1 MRWLILGDIHANREA
16 LEAVVEAARGLYESA
31 VCLGD
36 LVGYGPDPNAVVEW
50 VRENVGTCVRG
61 NHDKAAWDLQ
71 VATEFQYAARIAT
84 EWTQT
89 QLSEENLRY
98 LRGLPQGPLHIGGFQ
113 IVHGSPRDE
122 DRYLVSQAD
131 AFEELRHLGP
141 GLAFFAHTHSQGG
154 YFEDEGGHLQQVRP
168 AMFRGRSRVALELL
182 PREKYLLNPGSVGQ
196 PRDGDVRAAYALYD
210 DRRRQVEYGRVPYPF
225 ETTQRRMEEAGLPD
239 SLVQRLSFGH

>member
-16 LEAVVEAARGLYESA
+16 LEAVVDAARGLYDSA

-61 NHDKAAWDLQ
+61 NHDKATWDLQ
-71 VATEFQYAARIAT
+71 VATEFQYAARIAA

-98 LRGLPQGPLHIGGFQ
+98 LRGLPQGPLHIGSFQ

-122 DRYLVSQAD
+122 DKYLVSQGDVFQALQD
-131 AFEELRHLGP
+131 LRPELV
-141 GLAFFAHTHSQGG
+141 FFGHTHSQGG
-154 YFEDEGGHLQQVRP
+154 YFEDEGGHLQEVKP
-168 AMFRGRSRVALELL
+168 ALFRGCSLVALELL
-182 PREKYLLNPGSVGQ
+182 PGEKYLLNPGSVGQ
-196 PRDGDVRAAYALYD
+196 PRDGDVRAAWALYD
-210 DRRRQVEYGRVPYPF
+210 DRRRQVEYWRVPYPF
-225 ETTQRRMEEAGLPD
+225 ESTQQRMEEVGLPD